1 MTPAADE
8 RREALEAIASGAVV
22 PVMRKEEDGW
32 HARWRMAGDPAAKNP
47 KIDKYMREATMSPL
61 SENAE
66 NQFHDTLHDAWLAA
80 LRSRTGLVRG
90 DEAECEALAAALDE
104 RAAECEFDADAMA
117 AMRFG
122 VAQDGDA
129 LALECDMPA
138 LRSEWRALGQA
149 LVALRDAGAPAA
161 ARKATGGERS
171 ILLDIPS
178 GSFTAAARV
187 LQASGFKLEIP
198 DAFRAR
204 VDVEAKLSPT
214 GDATGPE
221 PREAGMSIGIRI
233 AEEPATAA
241 EIKFLLDQGGSM
253 VFFHNRWIEID
264 RDVLREAL
272 RLLDKN
278 AGKKLSGMEAFAF
291 ASGLRTGGTVETKA
305 TGWLLELVERMKRAK
320 EPCLEKPAGLE
331 WLLPYQSRGVAWMAF
346 LAKNGFGALLA
357 DDMGLGKTAQAIAF
371 LRTAGATR
379 PALVVAPLGLLANWR
394 REFAR
399 FAPQA
404 RIYVHQ
410 GDARLASPAAFAKAA
425 GESDAVLASYSL
437 LAKDFEAIG
446 AVKWKAVVLDEAQ
459 TIKNSTT
466 KTAAAATALTAEKR
480 IALTGTPVENSVED
494 LWSIENF
501 LNPGLLGPLKDFR
514 ERFAKPIAAEP
525 GGKAAQRLAA
535 AIEPVILR
543 RLKTDPEVAAELGA
557 KRIVR
562 EFCALSPL
570 QRAQYESALAA
581 YGAGNRTKGDVF
593 ALIVKLKQICDGE
606 GKIELLCS
614 TLQSI
619 FDAGE
624 SALVFTQFAKT
635 GETLRRILEKR
646 FGRSFPFL
654 HGELSPAERE
664 REIEAF
670 SGLPG
675 PSAFILS
682 LKAGGFGL
690 NLVKATHV
698 IHFDRWWNPAVEA
711 QATDRAHR
719 IGQERNVLSHLFIT
733 EGTLEERIDALLEKK
748 SRVAG
753 KIVVSGESFLRS
765 LAPEEFD
772 DIVRLDKRARG

>member
-1 MTPAADE
+1 M
-8 RREALEAIASGAVV
+8 
-22 PVMRKEEDGW
+22 
-32 HARWRMAGDPAAKNP
+32 
-47 KIDKYMREATMSPL
+47 
-61 SENAE
+61 
-66 NQFHDTLHDAWLAA
+66 
-80 LRSRTGLVRG
+80 
-90 DEAECEALAAALDE
+90 
-104 RAAECEFDADAMA
+104 
-117 AMRFG
+117 
-122 VAQDGDA
+122 
-129 LALECDMPA
+129 
-138 LRSEWRALGQA
+138 
-149 LVALRDAGAPAA
+149 
-161 ARKATGGERS
+161 
-171 ILLDIPS
+171 
-178 GSFTAAARV
+178 
-187 LQASGFKLEIP
+187 
-198 DAFRAR
+198 
-204 VDVEAKLSPT
+204 
-214 GDATGPE
+214 
-221 PREAGMSIGIRI
+221 
-233 AEEPATAA
+233 
-241 EIKFLLDQGGSM
+241 
-253 VFFHNRWIEID
+253 
-264 RDVLREAL
+264 
-272 RLLDKN
+272 
-278 AGKKLSGMEAFAF
+278 
-291 ASGLRTGGTVETKA
+291 
-305 TGWLLELVERMKRAK
+305 
-320 EPCLEKPAGLE
+320 
-331 WLLPYQSRGVAWMAF
+331 
-346 LAKNGFGALLA
+346 
-357 DDMGLGKTAQAIAF
+357 
-371 LRTAGATR
+371 
-379 PALVVAPLGLLANWR
+379 
-394 REFAR
+394 
-399 FAPQA
+399 
-404 RIYVHQ
+404 HQ

-654 HGELSPAERE
+654 HGDLSPAERE

-670 SGLPG
+670 SGRPG